1 MANKF
6 GFKGNVVEMGLRMK
20 AVSKMGN
27 FMKQFKFGISI
38 EPYEKW
44 VKEYNEKMDR
54 IDEYNSIEDFQND
67 IELFLENDIPVV
79 KQEWAR
85 G

>member
-6 GFKGNVVEMGLRMK
+6 GFKRNVVEMGLRMK

-27 FMKQFKFGISI
+27 FMKQFKFGVSI

-54 IDEYNSIEDFQND
+54 IDEYNPIEDFQND
-67 IELFLENDIPVV
+67 IELFLEKDIPVEL
-79 KQEWAR
+79 QEWVR

>member
-27 FMKQFKFGISI
+27 FIGVSI

-67 IELFLENDIPVV
+67 IELFLEKDIPVEL
-79 KQEWAR
+79 QEWVR

>member
-27 FMKQFKFGISI
+27 FMKQFKFGVSI

-44 VKEYNEKMDR
+44 VKEYNEKMDK

-67 IELFLENDIPVV
+67 IELFLEKDIPVEL
-79 KQEWAR
+79 QEWVR

>member
-20 AVSKMGN
+20 AMSKMGN
-27 FMKQFKFGISI
+27 FMKQFKFGVSI

-67 IELFLENDIPVV
+67 IELFLEKDIPVEL
-79 KQEWAR
+79 QEWVR

>member
-27 FMKQFKFGISI
+27 FMKQFKFGVSI
-38 EPYEKW
+38 EPYEKL

-67 IELFLENDIPVV
+67 IELFLEKDIPVEL
-79 KQEWAR
+79 QEWVR

>member
-1 MANKF
+1 
-6 GFKGNVVEMGLRMK
+6 MK
-20 AVSKMGN
+20 
-27 FMKQFKFGISI
+27 
-38 EPYEKW
+38 KW

-54 IDEYNSIEDFQND
+54 INEYNSIEDFQND
-67 IELFLENDIPVV
+67 IELFLEKDIPIV

>member
-38 EPYEKW
+38 KPYEKW

-54 IDEYNSIEDFQND
+54 INEYNSIEDFQND
-67 IELFLENDIPVV
+67 IELFLEDDIPVV
-79 KQEWAR
+79 KQEWVR

>member
-6 GFKGNVVEMGLRMK
+6 GFKGNVVEMELRMK
-20 AVSKMGN
+20 AVSKIGN
-27 FMKQFKFGISI
+27 FMKQFKFGVSI

>member
-27 FMKQFKFGISI
+27 FMKQFKFGVSI

-44 VKEYNEKMDR
+44 VKDYNEKMDR

-67 IELFLENDIPVV
+67 IELFLEKDIPVEL
-79 KQEWAR
+79 QEWVR

>member
-27 FMKQFKFGISI
+27 FMKQFKFGVSI

-67 IELFLENDIPVV
+67 IELFLEKDIPVEL
-79 KQEWAR
+79 QEWVR